1 VLTPWAGG
9 TKPAI
14 LYPDPQHVKRVSVD
28 REFSDELTGLM
39 PVVPHGITGVDCSGY
54 VVAVVEESD
63 VELRCNECGAVV
75 GVVQVGIMEG
85 LLGLDCAT
93 TTCPHCGKENT
104 FPGSSDV
111 STYTCEGCGK
121 AVEIEG
127 GG

>member
-1 VLTPWAGG
+1 
-9 TKPAI
+9 
-14 LYPDPQHVKRVSVD
+14 VD

-63 VELRCNECGAVV
+63 VELRCNKCGAVV

-104 FPGSSDV
+104 FPGSRDV

-121 AVEIEG
+121 AVEPEG